1 MAVRQV
7 VYAGTGRGFVRMSA
21 AISPV
26 GPCSGSSYLSATF
39 SRTKWYAMS
48 MCFVLGEETGL
59 CMTASALW

>member
-1 MAVRQV
+1 
-7 VYAGTGRGFVRMSA
+7 VRMSA

-26 GPCSGSSYLSATF
+26 GPCSGSSYLPATF